1 MSFSNYISPPL
12 SNPISTFPPLPL
24 LPFSIAAHHEG
35 EVNRGGRGR
44 GYGRRR
50 TRESEKTAGSSD
62 GEKLVARHRRELAA
76 AIYLRNDFRPN
87 EKTGGTSFPNISTRV
102 DRFHVN
108 YTGEC
113 AVEFVRAGSG
123 AGGEGSFKAAVNL
136 SPDSV
141 YTRVIFH

>member
-1 MSFSNYISPPL
+1 MVGGGAD
-12 SNPISTFPPLPL
+12 T
-24 LPFSIAAHHEG
+24 EG
-35 EVNRGGRGR
+35 E
-44 GYGRRR
+44 GRRK
-50 TRESEKTAGSSD
+50 RESEKTAGSSD

-141 YTRVIFH
+141 YSARHFSLTHGLAGRGCFS